1 MNANKAQQLED
12 RPETDSGED
21 DYTIEGEW
29 NRAMRALEAAQNAL
43 QNLTLLWEDEK
54 SDEASDLASVVDGA
68 IERLEATIG

>member
-29 NRAMRALEAAQNAL
+29 NCAMRALEAAQNAL
-43 QNLTLLWEDEK
+43 QNLTLLWGGRK
-54 SDEASDLASVVDGA
+54 V
-68 IERLEATIG
+68 R